1 MTFPL
6 RDPVQQELHLRNP
19 SLSMIIN
26 EILLPRSMAL
36 FLMDQ
41 IKPLELE
48 TGGLRIDAAGY
59 S

>member
-1 MTFPL
+1 
-6 RDPVQQELHLRNP
+6 
-19 SLSMIIN
+19 MIIN

-48 TGGLRIDAAGY
+48 AGGLRIDAAGY